1 MKTKKI
7 LIVAAHPD
15 DEVLGCGG
23 TMARL
28 AREGHEVYAL
38 ILGEGITSRYMKREG
53 GLGSKAI
60 KDLKGYTSNAAKLL
74 KIRQIFTK
82 DLPDNRFDAC
92 EFLDIVK
99 IVEEI
104 KAKVRPDVIYTHHRA
119 DLNID
124 HRITFE
130 AVLTACRPLPG
141 ETVKKIISFEVPS
154 STEWNYPC
162 SFQPN
167 VYMDISG
174 TLKTKIAAMKAYKSE
189 IRKWPHPRSVEAI
202 TILAKK
208 RGVDSGL
215 KAAEAFEL
223 VRLVK

>member
-1 MKTKKI
+1 MKAKKI
-7 LIVAAHPD
+7 LVVAAHPD

-23 TMARL
+23 TIARFT
-28 AREGHEVYAL
+28 RQGYEVYTL
-38 ILGEGITSRYMKREG
+38 ILGEGITSRFIKREG

-60 KDLKGYTSNAAKLL
+60 KDLKRYISNAAKLL
-74 KIRQIFTK
+74 KVKQTFTK
-82 DLPDNRFDAC
+82 ELPDNRFDAW

-104 KAKVRPDVIYTHHRA
+104 KAKVKPDILYTHHRA

-141 ETVKKIISFEVPS
+141 ETVKKIVSFEVPS

-202 TILAKK
+202 TVLAKK

-215 KAAEAFEL
+215 DAAEAFEL